1 MSDGVGQVVERQ
13 TVVVVA
19 GVVAEVVGVGGK
31 EEAAS
36 KLPQTVAP
44 DLASPVHEAAVDPA
58 AHSVDLCSDEQKAL
72 EWLAVQSR
80 TVTARLVNGEQW
92 HSNSPD
98 SFCDSV

>member
-19 GVVAEVVGVGGK
+19 GVVAEVVGGT
-31 EEAAS
+31 EAAVS
-36 KLPQTVAP
+36 KRPQTVAP

-72 EWLAVQSR
+72 EWLAVQLH

-92 HSNSPD
+92 HSNPSD